1 MIDLF
6 SINYFG
12 GGFYMDRNTI
22 LDLFNQHLR
31 IGIIEPNSQRERTD
45 SVIRKVS
52 LSNEPG
58 FISYSEMD
66 ESNADKF
73 IEEQIAYYKSLKQQF
88 EWKVFDYDQPLD
100 LKERLRKKGFTLE
113 ESEALMIS
121 DLTETNQLL
130 DTQVLPEV
138 KRLTTEQE
146 IWDIIKLEEE
156 VWNENY
162 QDLGQRLVRDFNDP
176 SAHLSLYGAY
186 VDGKIVSAAWIYL
199 HEGTPFAS
207 LWGGSTLAGFR
218 KRGYY
223 SALLAI
229 RAREAS
235 EKGYPLLIVDASS
248 MSKPILEKH
257 GFHCYGYSTPC
268 MSPKFS

>member
-1 MIDLF
+1 
-6 SINYFG
+6 
-12 GGFYMDRNTI
+12 MDRNTI

-45 SVIRKVS
+45 SVIRKIS

-66 ESNADKF
+66 QSKADKV

-121 DLTETNQLL
+121 DLTEANQLI
-130 DTQVLPEV
+130 DTQVLPEI

-186 VDGKIVSAAWIYL
+186 VDGKIVCAAWIYL

-229 RAREAS
+229 RAREAL

-257 GFHCYGYSTPC
+257 GFDCYGYSTPC
-268 MSPKFS
+268 MSPKFA

>member
-1 MIDLF
+1 
-6 SINYFG
+6 
-12 GGFYMDRNTI
+12 MDRVTI

-31 IGIIEPNSQRERTD
+31 IEIIEPNSRRERTD
-45 SVIRKVS
+45 SVVRKVS

-58 FISYSEMD
+58 FISYSKMD
-66 ESNADKF
+66 ESDADKV
-73 IEEQIAYYKSLKQQF
+73 IEEQIAYYKDLKQQF

-113 ESEALMIS
+113 ASEALMIS
-121 DLTETNQLL
+121 DLTEANQLL
-130 DTQVLPEV
+130 DTQVPPDV

-156 VWNENY
+156 VWNDNY
-162 QDLGQRLVRDFNDP
+162 QDLGQRLVRDFNDS

-186 VDGKIVSAAWIYL
+186 VDGKIVSAAWMYL
-199 HEGTPFAS
+199 HESTPFAS
-207 LWGGSTLAGFR
+207 LWGGSTLADYR

-223 SALLAI
+223 GSLLAI
-229 RAREAS
+229 RTREAS
-235 EKGYPLLIVDASS
+235 DKGYPLLIVDASP

-268 MSPKFS
+268 MSPKFA

>member
-1 MIDLF
+1 
-6 SINYFG
+6 
-12 GGFYMDRNTI
+12 MDRDTI

-31 IGIIEPNSQRERTD
+31 IGIIEPNSRRERTD
-45 SVIRKVS
+45 SVVRKVS

-66 ESNADKF
+66 ESNADTV
-73 IEEQIAYYKSLKQQF
+73 IEEQIAYYKQLKQPF
-88 EWKVFDYDQPLD
+88 EWKVFDYDQPKD
-100 LKERLRKKGFTLE
+100 LKERLQKKCFTLE

-121 DLTETNQLL
+121 DLTESNKLL

-156 VWNENY
+156 VWNDNY
-162 QDLGQRLVRDFNDP
+162 QDLGQRLIRDFND
-176 SAHLSLYGAY
+176 STAHLSLYGAY
-186 VDGKIVSAAWIYL
+186 VDGRIVSTAWMYL

-207 LWGGSTLAGFR
+207 LWGGSTLADYR

-223 SALLAI
+223 SSLLAI

-248 MSKPILEKH
+248 MSMPILEKH
-257 GFHCYGYSTPC
+257 GFYCYGYSTPC
-268 MSPKFS
+268 MSPKFA

>member
-1 MIDLF
+1 
-6 SINYFG
+6 
-12 GGFYMDRNTI
+12 MDRHTI

-31 IGIIEPNSQRERTD
+31 IEMVEPNSRRERTD
-45 SVIRKVS
+45 SVVRKVS

-58 FISYSEMD
+58 FISFSAMD
-66 ESNADKF
+66 DSNADRV
-73 IEEQIAYYKSLKQQF
+73 IEEQIEYYKQLKQQF
-88 EWKVFDYDQPLD
+88 EWKVFDYDKPSD
-100 LKERLRKKGFTLE
+100 LKDRLLKKGFTLE

-121 DLTETNQLL
+121 DLTEANQLL

-138 KRLTTEQE
+138 KRLTTELE

-156 VWNENY
+156 VWNEDY
-162 QDLGQRLVRDFNDP
+162 QDLGQRLIRDFND
-176 SAHLSLYGAY
+176 STAHLSLYGAY
-186 VDGKIVSAAWIYL
+186 VDGRIVSAAWMYL

-207 LWGGSTLAGFR
+207 LWGGSTLADYR

-223 SALLAI
+223 SSLLAV

-235 EKGYPLLIVDASS
+235 KKGYPLLIVDASS

-257 GFHCYGYSTPC
+257 GFLCYGYSTPC
-268 MSPKFS
+268 MSPKFA

>member
-1 MIDLF
+1 
-6 SINYFG
+6 
-12 GGFYMDRNTI
+12 MDRVTI

-31 IGIIEPNSQRERTD
+31 IGLIEPNSRRERTD
-45 SVIRKVS
+45 SVVRKVS

-66 ESNADKF
+66 EAHADKV
-73 IEEQIAYYKSLKQQF
+73 IEEQIAYYKNLKQQF

-100 LKERLRKKGFTLE
+100 LKERLQRKGFTLE
-113 ESEALMIS
+113 ASEALMIS
-121 DLTETNQLL
+121 DLTEANPLL
-130 DTQVLPEV
+130 ATQVIPEV

-156 VWNENY
+156 VWNDNY
-162 QDLGQRLVRDFNDP
+162 QDLGQRLVRDFND
-176 SAHLSLYGAY
+176 SSVHLSLYGAY
-186 VDGKIVSAAWIYL
+186 VNGKIVSAAWMYL

-207 LWGGSTLAGFR
+207 LWGGSTLADYR

-223 SALLAI
+223 SSLLAI

-235 EKGYPLLIVDASS
+235 EKGYPLLIVDASP

-257 GFHCYGYSTPC
+257 GFHFYGYSTPC
-268 MSPKFS
+268 MSPKFE

>member
-1 MIDLF
+1 
-6 SINYFG
+6 
-12 GGFYMDRNTI
+12 MDRNTI
-22 LDLFNQHLR
+22 LALFNQHLR
-31 IGIIEPNSQRERTD
+31 IGIIEPDSRRERTD

-66 ESNADKF
+66 ESNADKV
-73 IEEQIAYYKSLKQQF
+73 IEEQITYYRNLKQQF
-88 EWKVFDYDQPLD
+88 EWKVFDYDQPSD

-130 DTQVLPEV
+130 ETRILPEV
-138 KRLTTEQE
+138 KRLTTEQN

-156 VWNENY
+156 VWNVNY
-162 QDLGQRLVRDFNDP
+162 QELGQRLVRDFNDS

-186 VDGKIVSAAWIYL
+186 VDGKIVSAAWMYL
-199 HEGTPFAS
+199 HTGTPFAS
-207 LWGGSTLAGFR
+207 LWGGSTLADYR
-218 KRGYY
+218 TRGLY
-223 SALLAI
+223 SSLLAI
-229 RAREAS
+229 RAHEAS
-235 EKGYPLLIVDASS
+235 QKDYPLLIVDASS

-268 MSPKFS
+268 MSPKFD

>member
-1 MIDLF
+1 
-6 SINYFG
+6 
-12 GGFYMDRNTI
+12 MDKDKI

-31 IGIIEPNSQRERTD
+31 IGIIEPNSRRERTD
-45 SVIRKVS
+45 SIIRKVS

-66 ESNADKF
+66 ESNADKV
-73 IEEQIAYYKSLKQQF
+73 IEEQISFYKSLNQQF

-100 LKERLRKKGFTLE
+100 LKERLQQKGFTLE
-113 ESEALMIS
+113 ESEALMIA

-130 DTQVLPEV
+130 DTQVSPEV

-156 VWNENY
+156 VWNDDY
-162 QDLGQRLVRDFNDP
+162 QELGQRLARDLNDP

-186 VDGKIVSAAWIYL
+186 VDEKIVSAAWMYL

-207 LWGGSTLAGFR
+207 LWGGSTLADYR

-223 SALLAI
+223 SSLLAI
-229 RAREAS
+229 RAREAV

-257 GFHCYGYSTPC
+257 SFHCYGYSTPC
-268 MSPKFS
+268 MSPKYD

>member
-1 MIDLF
+1 
-6 SINYFG
+6 
-12 GGFYMDRNTI
+12 MDRHSI

-31 IGIIEPNSQRERTD
+31 IEMLEPNSRRERTD
-45 SVIRKVS
+45 SVVRKVS

-66 ESNADKF
+66 ESNADS
-73 IEEQIAYYKSLKQQF
+73 IIDEQIAYYQQLKQQF
-88 EWKVFDYDQPLD
+88 EWKVFDYDQPSD
-100 LKERLRKKGFTLE
+100 LKERLQKKGFTLE
-113 ESEALMIS
+113 KSEALMIS
-121 DLTETNQLL
+121 DLTEANQLL
-130 DTQVLPEV
+130 DTQVLPEI
-138 KRLTTEQE
+138 KRLTTELE

-156 VWNENY
+156 VWNEDY
-162 QDLGQRLVRDFNDP
+162 QDLGQRLVRDFND
-176 SAHLSLYGAY
+176 STAHLSLYGAY
-186 VDGKIVSAAWIYL
+186 VDGRIVSAAWMYL

-207 LWGGSTLAGFR
+207 LWGGSTLADYR

-223 SALLAI
+223 SSLLAI
-229 RAREAS
+229 RARVAS

-268 MSPKFS
+268 MSPKFK

>member
-1 MIDLF
+1 
-6 SINYFG
+6 
-12 GGFYMDRNTI
+12 MDRDTV
-22 LDLFNQHLR
+22 LELFNQHLR
-31 IGIIEPNSQRERTD
+31 IGIIEPDSRRERTD
-45 SVIRKVS
+45 SVVRKVS
-52 LSNEPG
+52 LTDEPG

-66 ESNADKF
+66 ESNADTV
-73 IEEQIAYYKSLKQQF
+73 IEEQIAYYKNLKQQF
-88 EWKVFDYDQPLD
+88 EWKVFDYDQPSD

-121 DLTETNQLL
+121 DLTETSQLL
-130 DTQVLPEV
+130 DTHVLPEV

-156 VWNENY
+156 VWNDNY
-162 QDLGQRLVRDFNDP
+162 QDLGQRLVRDLNDT

-186 VDGKIVSAAWIYL
+186 VDGKLVSAAWIYF

-207 LWGGSTLAGFR
+207 LWGGSTLADYR

-223 SALLAI
+223 SSLLAI

-235 EKGYPLLIVDASS
+235 ASGYPLLIVDASS

-257 GFHCYGYSTPC
+257 EFICYGYSTPC
-268 MSPKFS
+268 MSPKFA